1 MIKKMRYQFILVTMA
16 SISFIFI
23 LILSVI
29 NISMTMSSRRQG
41 YSLLYRVADMQM
53 QAKAASPAFMPPK
66 SPPVMEMQAEPPT
79 SPALPAALN
88 KFDIFRSFSVL
99 YGDDGEL
106 LDIFY
111 DEHSE
116 MDEESIAALADKVMS
131 KQNAETK
138 GNISKYLYLI
148 RNVPGGIQ
156 IFFLDYSLEKEI
168 SQRLFR
174 TCLWIGFIG
183 IFFIFLLVVF
193 LSRWIVRPVQ
203 SAFDSQKQFI
213 ADASHE
219 LKTPLTIITANAE
232 VLAGSIGGNKW
243 LENIISQ
250 SGRMDKLIKSLLD
263 LARLDSHAQF
273 PGLAFSSFDMGKTVN
288 NAALSFKSLAY
299 EQEKTF
305 HIDIADNIPFY
316 GNEESIRQLVTLL
329 LDNAF
334 KFSNSK
340 GIISLCLAQQDEDK
354 ILTVENSGKGIPK
367 EEQQRIFQRFYRSD
381 ASRNRES
388 GGYGLGLSIAASIVQ
403 MHHGKIDI
411 QSDGSSYARFVVI
424 FKKPGTSF
432 QTRHRIHHP
441 RV

>member
-1 MIKKMRYQFILVTMA
+1 MGDIISYGNISLNKGTMELNCENQVIKLGVKEFRIMEILLSSPRQIISKDMLIEKVWGIDKDVEHNNVEVYISFLRQKFHSLNANVQIKTSRGRVTIWRPNMIKKMRYQFILVTMA

-148 RNVPGGIQ
+148 RNVPGDIQ

-183 IFFIFLLVVF
+183 IFFIFLLVIF

-250 SGRMDKLIKSLLD
+250 SGRIDKLIKSLLD

-273 PGLAFSSFDMGKTVN
+273 PGLA
-288 NAALSFKSLAY
+288 
-299 EQEKTF
+299 
-305 HIDIADNIPFY
+305 
-316 GNEESIRQLVTLL
+316 
-329 LDNAF
+329 
-334 KFSNSK
+334 
-340 GIISLCLAQQDEDK
+340 
-354 ILTVENSGKGIPK
+354 
-367 EEQQRIFQRFYRSD
+367 
-381 ASRNRES
+381 
-388 GGYGLGLSIAASIVQ
+388 
-403 MHHGKIDI
+403 
-411 QSDGSSYARFVVI
+411 
-424 FKKPGTSF
+424 
-432 QTRHRIHHP
+432 
-441 RV
+441 